1 MQPWKRLLLYLLL
14 NVVISALTA
23 LVVLLIWDSIRM
35 PRPTES
41 RLLAPGSSAPTTVII
56 PGVSAATQLPGITA
70 QTAGTSAA
78 TLTNTN
84 PLQADSQ
91 DSQVVISSVVA
102 AGDLTVERVVIKR
115 IGGEGELSLVNWSLK
130 SEGGPVYTFPQLVL
144 YKDGAVNV
152 HTAAG
157 TDTVVDLYWGIG
169 QAAWRPGSSVTLLD
183 PQGIVQS
190 IYKVP

>member
-1 MQPWKRLLLYLLL
+1 MQPWKRLLFYLLL
-14 NVVISALTA
+14 NVVVSALTA

-35 PRPTES
+35 PRPSES
-41 RLLAPGSSAPTTVII
+41 RLLAPGLSASTTGMI
-56 PGVSAATQLPGITA
+56 PDVSAATQQPEITG
-70 QTAGTSAA
+70 QTAETSAA
-78 TLTNTN
+78 SQANAN
-84 PLQADSQ
+84 PSQAASQ
-91 DSQVVISSVVA
+91 DSQVVISSVVG
-102 AGDLTVERVVIKR
+102 AGDLAAERVVLKR
-115 IGGEGELSLVNWSLK
+115 IGGEGELSLASWSLK
-130 SEGGPVYTFPQLVL
+130 SEAGPVYTFPQLVL

-152 HTAAG
+152 HSSAG

>member
-41 RLLAPGSSAPTTVII
+41 RLLAPGSSAPTKVII
-56 PGVSAATQLPGITA
+56 PGVSAATQQPVITA

-78 TLTNTN
+78 TLPNTN
-84 PLQADSQ
+84 PPQADSQ

-169 QAAWRPGSSVTLLD
+169 QAAWRPGSSVILLD
-183 PQGIVQS
+183 PQGKVQS